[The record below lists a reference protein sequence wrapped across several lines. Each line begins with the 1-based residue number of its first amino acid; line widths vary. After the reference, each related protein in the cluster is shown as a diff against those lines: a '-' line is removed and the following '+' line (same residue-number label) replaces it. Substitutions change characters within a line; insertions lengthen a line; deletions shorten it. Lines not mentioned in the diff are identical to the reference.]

1 MDAADSWPGHGVP
14 VGPDRAALRAG
25 DRDRE
30 AVTEVLREA
39 CGEGRL
45 SVPELEERLELA
57 YAARTLGQLDALV
70 VDLLRDRPPR
80 PSGLASL
87 VPADATATIRS
98 GFDNEKRTGR
108 WRVSEHLVVRAH
120 LGNVKLDFTECLV
133 AARRIHID
141 IRTDAGNIV
150 LVVPH
155 GWRVD
160 TDSVRRGL
168 GRSRTGWRLP
178 RTRMWRSSSPG
189 SPR

>member
-1 MDAADSWPGHGVP
+1 M
-14 VGPDRAALRAG
+14 RAG

-70 VDLLRDRPPR
+70 VDLPRDRPPR

-98 GFDNEKRTGR
+98 GFDNETRTGR
-108 WRVSEHLVVRAH
+108 WRVPDHLVVRAH
-120 LGNVKLDFTECLV
+120 VGSIKLDFTEALV
-133 AARRIHID
+133 ASPRIHID

-150 LVVPH
+150 LVIPH

-168 GRSRTGWRLP
+168 GSVKNRVEAPPHPDVEIVVTGLTAVSNLVARHPRLERWRWL
-178 RTRMWRSSSPG
+178 TG
-189 SPR
+189 I